1 MYLSYIKINTSLME
15 DKKMKKKTKIIIGMG
30 ILCILLNIVS
40 TWYATV
46 FNNSRLVVPMDFK
59 SYTFQIKDLPM
70 ILSVLLTCT
79 YIFALFLV
87 LFTSISKQRK
97 QIGKTNTTRKLNPKL
112 GFLGIFRICW
122 FLDLYNKWRYFSIY
136 LFSIFWILWFFL

>member
-1 MYLSYIKINTSLME
+1 MKVIYLSYIKTNTSLMG

-46 FNNSRLVVPMDFK
+46 FNNSRLVVPTDFK

-97 QIGKTNTTRKLNPKL
+97 QIEKTKTP
-112 GFLGIFRICW
+112 I
-122 FLDLYNKWRYFSIY
+122 NKHTHTDTHTYAKD
-136 LFSIFWILWFFL
+136 